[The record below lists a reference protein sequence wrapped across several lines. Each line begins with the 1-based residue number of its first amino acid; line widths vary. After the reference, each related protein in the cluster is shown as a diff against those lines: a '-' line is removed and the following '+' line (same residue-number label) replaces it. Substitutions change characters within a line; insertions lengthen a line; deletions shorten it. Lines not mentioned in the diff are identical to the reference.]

1 MSEELNKE
9 EMQEERGFNAF
20 LNHQMDMLNEL
31 GKAMLALFPEKFKTH
46 TRNAGQAFV
55 DSFKALVVIP
65 EDEGEDKEGSDSDGN
80 SKVKVDVN

>member
-1 MSEELNKE
+1 MNEELNNE

-20 LNHQMDMLNEL
+20 LNHQMDMLNEM
-31 GKAMLALFPEKFKTH
+31 GKAVLALLPEDFKTH

-65 EDEGEDKEGSDSDGN
+65 EDEGEDEEDSGPDSN
-80 SKVKVDVN
+80 SKVKVDVS